1 MSIFWKQFISSFLI
15 IVLVLFLFTFLV
27 IGELNKYDK
36 SLTKERLLTT
46 ANLSTQVLKPSLEN
60 PTIEGIQST
69 VLSLGEK
76 TGVRITVIDKN
87 GVVLGDSKKNP
98 REMENHSERP
108 EIKQS
113 LSNGIGE
120 STRYSSTLQKEM
132 FYIAV
137 PYQDKNGRTQT
148 IIRVALPLSIIQQA
162 LIPLESKVIY
172 MGILLTI
179 LALLLSL
186 AVSRTITKSLAGI
199 INISDELA
207 KGNLNVQIPVS
218 DSKGEIPKIT
228 KALNHMAQKLN
239 EVFKQLSHEKN
250 QIEAVLSAMSEGV
263 MVVSKKGKII
273 LTNNTL
279 KEMFHLT
286 DDPFQKPYWEVLRNR
301 EVIKLIEGVLENWKP
316 DKKEIFYLYPEERY
330 YLANVIPLNSPEKEV
345 IVVMFDITEFKRLEN
360 IKADFIA
367 NVSHELRTP
376 LTAIKGY
383 TETLEEEAFEN
394 PQDQKHFLSIIDRH
408 ADRLINIV
416 SDLLVLSEV
425 EGRDALSKENENS
438 DFEEVNIDE
447 IIKSSLEA
455 LKTKATEKGL
465 EVSFKTTESGHI
477 ISANRFLLEQM
488 FINLIDNAVKYTP
501 EHGKIGIG
509 ISSSNEGIRIEIHD
523 TGIGI
528 PKESLPRIFERFYRV
543 DKTRSRKMGG
553 TGLGLSIVK
562 HIVIIHGGKIEVQSE
577 EGNGSRFTITLPK
590 DLGDSKSLLA

>member
-1 MSIFWKQFISSFLI
+1 LSIFWKQFISSFLI
-15 IVLVLFLFTFLV
+15 IVLVLFIFTFLV

-36 SLTKERLLTT
+36 SLTKERLLTA

-60 PTIEGIQST
+60 PTIDEVQS
-69 VLSLGEK
+69 VVSSLGEN
-76 TGVRITVIDKN
+76 TGVRITVIDEN

-108 EIKQS
+108 EIKQA
-113 LSNGIGE
+113 LNNEIGE
-120 STRYSSTLQKEM
+120 SSRYSSTLQEEM
-132 FYIAV
+132 FYVAV
-137 PYQDKNGRTQT
+137 LHRDKNGKPQT
-148 IIRVALPLSIIQQA
+148 IIRAALPLSIIQQA
-162 LIPLESKVIY
+162 LSPLESKVIY
-172 MGILLTI
+172 MGIALTI

-186 AVSRTITKSLAGI
+186 AVSKTTTKSLAGI
-199 INISDELA
+199 ISISDELA
-207 KGNLNVQIPVS
+207 KGNLNVEIPVS

-250 QIEAVLSAMSEGV
+250 QLEAVLSAMSEGV
-263 MVVSKKGKII
+263 MVVSEKGRII
-273 LTNNTL
+273 IINNAL
-279 KEMFHLT
+279 KEMFNLA
-286 DDPFQKPYWEVLRNR
+286 DDPIQKPYWEVLRNR
-301 EVIKLIEGVLENWKP
+301 ILIKLIDGVLENWKP
-316 DKKEIFYLYPEERY
+316 NNKEVLYLYPEEKY
-330 YLANVIPLNSPEKEV
+330 YLANAIPLNSPDKEI
-345 IVVMFDITEFKRLEN
+345 IVVMFDITEFKKLEN

-383 TETLEEEAFEN
+383 TETLEEEAFES
-394 PQDQKHFLSIIDRH
+394 PQDQKHFLSVIKRH

-425 EGRDALSKENENS
+425 EGMDALSKENESN

-455 LKTKATEKGL
+455 LKTKASEKDL
-465 EVSFKTTESGHI
+465 NVSFKSTQSEHI
-477 ISANRFLLEQM
+477 ITANGFLLEQM
-488 FINLIDNAVKYTP
+488 FINLIDNALKYTP
-501 EHGKIGIG
+501 DHGKIGIE
-509 ISSSNEGIRIEIHD
+509 ISSRDKELIVEIYD

-577 EGNGSRFTITLPK
+577 EEKGSRFIITLPI
-590 DLGDSKSLLA
+590 

>member
-15 IVLVLFLFTFLV
+15 IVLVLFIFTFLV

-36 SLTKERLLTT
+36 SLTKERLLTA

-60 PTIEGIQST
+60 PTIDKVQS
-69 VLSLGEK
+69 VVSSLGEN
-76 TGVRITVIDKN
+76 TGVRITVIDEN

-108 EIKQS
+108 EIKQA
-113 LSNGIGE
+113 LNNEIGE
-120 STRYSSTLQKEM
+120 SSRYSSTLQKEM
-132 FYIAV
+132 FYVAV
-137 PYQDKNGRTQT
+137 IHRDKNGKPQT
-148 IIRVALPLSIIQQA
+148 IIRAALPLSIIQQA
-162 LIPLESKVIY
+162 LLPLESKVIY
-172 MGILLTI
+172 IGIALTI

-186 AVSRTITKSLAGI
+186 AVSKMTTKSLAGI
-199 INISDELA
+199 ISISDELA
-207 KGNLNVQIPVS
+207 KGNVNVEIPVS

-250 QIEAVLSAMSEGV
+250 QLKAVLSAMSEGV
-263 MVVSKKGKII
+263 MVVSEKGRII
-273 LTNNTL
+273 IINNAL
-279 KEMFHLT
+279 KEMFNLA
-286 DDPFQKPYWEVLRNR
+286 DDPIQKPYWEVLRNR
-301 EVIKLIEGVLENWKP
+301 ILIKLIDGVLENWKP
-316 DKKEIFYLYPEERY
+316 DNKEIFYLYPEERY
-330 YLANVIPLNSPEKEV
+330 YLANAIPLNSPDKEI
-345 IVVMFDITEFKRLEN
+345 IVVMFDITEFKKLEN

-383 TETLEEEAFEN
+383 TETLEEEAFES
-394 PQDQKHFLSIIDRH
+394 PQDQKHFLSIIKRH

-425 EGRDALSKENENS
+425 EGMDALSKENESN

-447 IIKSSLEA
+447 IIKSCLEA
-455 LKTKATEKGL
+455 LKTKASEKDL
-465 EVSFKTTESGHI
+465 NVLFKSTQSEHI
-477 ISANRFLLEQM
+477 ITANGFLLEQM

-501 EHGKIGIG
+501 DHGKIGIE
-509 ISSSNEGIRIEIHD
+509 ISSRDKELIVEIYD

-577 EGNGSRFTITLPK
+577 EEKGSRFIITLPI
-590 DLGDSKSLLA
+590 

>member
-15 IVLVLFLFTFLV
+15 IVLVLFIFTFLI

-36 SLTKERLLTT
+36 SLTKERLLTA
-46 ANLSTQVLKPSLEN
+46 ANLSTEVLIPSLEN
-60 PTIEGIQST
+60 PNIDEVQS
-69 VLSLGEK
+69 VVSNLGEK
-76 TGVRITVIDKN
+76 TGVRITVIDEK

-98 REMENHSERP
+98 REMANHSERP
-108 EIKQS
+108 EVKQAFN
-113 LSNGIGE
+113 NGTGE

-132 FYIAV
+132 FYVAV
-137 PYQDKNGRTQT
+137 PYKDETGKTQT
-148 IIRVALPLSIIQQA
+148 VIRTALPLSIIQQA

-172 MGILLTI
+172 MGVALTL

-186 AVSRTITKSLAGI
+186 AVSRTTTKSLSGI
-199 INISDELA
+199 INISEELA
-207 KGNLNVQIPVS
+207 KGNLNVEIPAS
-218 DSKGEIPKIT
+218 KSKGEIPKIT

-250 QIEAVLSAMSEGV
+250 QLEAVLSAMSEGV
-263 MVVSKKGKII
+263 MVVSEKGSIVII
-273 LTNNTL
+273 NNAL
-279 KEMFHLT
+279 KEMFNLT
-286 DDPFQKPYWEVLRNR
+286 DDPLQKPYWEVLRNR
-301 EVIKLIEGVLENWKP
+301 EVIKLIDGVLENWKP
-316 DKKEIFYLYPEERY
+316 DSKEIFYLYPNERH
-330 YLANVIPLNSPEKEV
+330 YLANVIPLDSPEKEL

-383 TETLEEEAFEN
+383 TETLQEEAFES
-394 PQDQKHFLSIIDRH
+394 PQDQKHFLRIIKRH

-438 DFEEVNIDE
+438 DFEDINIDE
-447 IIKSSLEA
+447 VIESSLEA
-455 LKTKATEKGL
+455 LKTKAAEKCL
-465 EVSFKTTESGHI
+465 EVTFETNESDHK
-477 ISANRFLLEQM
+477 ISGNRFLLEQM

-501 EHGKIGIG
+501 DKGKIGIE
-509 ISSSNEGIRIEIHD
+509 ISGAEKELKIEISD

-528 PKESLPRIFERFYRV
+528 AKDSLPRIFERFYRV

-562 HIVIIHGGKIEVQSE
+562 HIVLIHGGKIEVQSE
-577 EGNGSRFTITLPK
+577 EQKGSTFVITLPK
-590 DLGDSKSLLA
+590 

>member
-36 SLTKERLLTT
+36 SLTKERLLTA

-60 PTIEGIQST
+60 PSIEGVQST
-69 VLSLGEK
+69 VSSLGEK
-76 TGVRITVIDKN
+76 TGIRITVIDKN

-98 REMENHSERP
+98 WEMENHLERP
-108 EIKQS
+108 EIKQA
-113 LSNGIGE
+113 LNNEIGE

-132 FYIAV
+132 FYVAV
-137 PYQDKNGRTQT
+137 PYQDKNGKTKT
-148 IIRVALPLSIIQQA
+148 IIRTALPLSIIQQA

-179 LALLLSL
+179 LALFLSL
-186 AVSRTITKSLAGI
+186 AVSRTMTKSLAGI

-207 KGNLNVQIPVS
+207 KGNLDVQIPVS

-228 KALNHMAQKLN
+228 RALNHMAQKLN

-250 QIEAVLSAMSEGV
+250 QLEAVLSAMSEGV
-263 MVVSKKGKII
+263 MVVSEKGKIV

-279 KEMFHLT
+279 KEMLNLT
-286 DDPFQKPYWEVLRNR
+286 DDPFQKPYWEVFRNR
-301 EVIKLIEGVLENWKP
+301 EVIKLIEGVLEDWKP

-383 TETLEEEAFEN
+383 TETLEEEAFES
-394 PQDQKHFLSIIDRH
+394 PQDQKHFLSIINRH

-425 EGRDALSKENENS
+425 EGRDALSKEKENS

-465 EVSFKTTESGHI
+465 EVSFQTTQSAHI

-501 EHGKIGIG
+501 EHGKIGIE
-509 ISSSNEGIRIEIHD
+509 ISSRNKVIIVEIHD

-577 EGNGSRFTITLPK
+577 EGKGSRFIITLPT
-590 DLGDSKSLLA
+590 

>member
-36 SLTKERLLTT
+36 SLTKERLLTA

-60 PTIEGIQST
+60 PSIEGVQST
-69 VLSLGEK
+69 VSSLGEK
-76 TGVRITVIDKN
+76 TGIRITVIDKN

-98 REMENHSERP
+98 WEMENHLERP
-108 EIKQS
+108 EIKQA
-113 LSNGIGE
+113 LNNEIGE

-132 FYIAV
+132 FYVAV
-137 PYQDKNGRTQT
+137 PHQDENGKTKT
-148 IIRVALPLSIIQQA
+148 IIRTALPLSIIQQA

-179 LALLLSL
+179 LALFLSL
-186 AVSRTITKSLAGI
+186 AVSRTMTKSLAGI

-207 KGNLNVQIPVS
+207 KGNLDVQIPVS

-228 KALNHMAQKLN
+228 RALNHMAQKLN

-250 QIEAVLSAMSEGV
+250 QLEAVLSAMSEGV
-263 MVVSKKGKII
+263 MVVSEKGKIV

-279 KEMFHLT
+279 KEMLNLT
-286 DDPFQKPYWEVLRNR
+286 DDPFQKPYWEVFRNR
-301 EVIKLIEGVLENWKP
+301 EVIKLIEGVLEDWKP

-383 TETLEEEAFEN
+383 TETLEEEAFES
-394 PQDQKHFLSIIDRH
+394 PQDQKHFLSIINRH

-425 EGRDALSKENENS
+425 EGRDALSKEKENS

-465 EVSFKTTESGHI
+465 EVSFQTTQSAHI

-501 EHGKIGIG
+501 EHGKIGIE
-509 ISSSNEGIRIEIHD
+509 ISSRNKVIIVEIHD

-577 EGNGSRFTITLPK
+577 EGKGSRFIITLPT
-590 DLGDSKSLLA
+590 

>member
-1 MSIFWKQFISSFLI
+1 LSIFWKQFISSFLI
-15 IVLVLFLFTFLV
+15 IVLVLFIFTFLV

-36 SLTKERLLTT
+36 SLTKERLLTA

-60 PTIEGIQST
+60 PTIDEVQS
-69 VLSLGEK
+69 VVSILGEN
-76 TGVRITVIDKN
+76 TGVRITVIDEN

-108 EIKQS
+108 EIKQA
-113 LSNGIGE
+113 LNNEIGE
-120 STRYSSTLQKEM
+120 SSRYSSTLQKEM
-132 FYIAV
+132 FYVAV
-137 PYQDKNGRTQT
+137 IHRDKNGKPQT
-148 IIRVALPLSIIQQA
+148 IIRAALPLSIIQQA
-162 LIPLESKVIY
+162 LLPLESKVIY
-172 MGILLTI
+172 MGIALTI

-186 AVSRTITKSLAGI
+186 AVSKTTTKSLAGI
-199 INISDELA
+199 ISISDELA
-207 KGNLNVQIPVS
+207 KGNLNVEIPVS

-250 QIEAVLSAMSEGV
+250 QLEAVLSAMSEGV
-263 MVVSKKGKII
+263 MVVSEKGRII
-273 LTNNTL
+273 IINNAL
-279 KEMFHLT
+279 KEMFNLA

-301 EVIKLIEGVLENWKP
+301 ILIKLIDGVLENWKP
-316 DKKEIFYLYPEERY
+316 DNKEIFYLYPEERY
-330 YLANVIPLNSPEKEV
+330 YLANAIPLNSPDKEI
-345 IVVMFDITEFKRLEN
+345 IVVMFDITEFKKLEN

-383 TETLEEEAFEN
+383 TETLEEEAFES
-394 PQDQKHFLSIIDRH
+394 PQDQKHFLSIIKRH

-425 EGRDALSKENENS
+425 EGMDALSKENESN

-455 LKTKATEKGL
+455 LKTKASEKDL
-465 EVSFKTTESGHI
+465 NVSFKSTQSEHI
-477 ISANRFLLEQM
+477 ITANGFLLEQM
-488 FINLIDNAVKYTP
+488 FINLIDNALKYTP
-501 EHGKIGIG
+501 DHGKIGIE
-509 ISSSNEGIRIEIHD
+509 ISSRDKELIVEIYD

-577 EGNGSRFTITLPK
+577 EEKGSRFIITLPI
-590 DLGDSKSLLA
+590 

>member
-15 IVLVLFLFTFLV
+15 IVLVLFIFTFLV

-36 SLTKERLLTT
+36 SLTKERLLTA

-60 PTIEGIQST
+60 PTIDKVQS
-69 VLSLGEK
+69 VVSSLGEN
-76 TGVRITVIDKN
+76 TGVRITVIDEN

-108 EIKQS
+108 EIKQA
-113 LSNGIGE
+113 LNNEIGE
-120 STRYSSTLQKEM
+120 SSRYSSTLQKEM
-132 FYIAV
+132 FYVAV
-137 PYQDKNGRTQT
+137 IHRDKNGKPQT
-148 IIRVALPLSIIQQA
+148 IIRAALPLSIIQQA
-162 LIPLESKVIY
+162 LLPLESKVIY
-172 MGILLTI
+172 MGIALTI

-186 AVSRTITKSLAGI
+186 AVSKMTTKSLAGI
-199 INISDELA
+199 ISISDELA
-207 KGNLNVQIPVS
+207 KGNLNVEIPVS

-250 QIEAVLSAMSEGV
+250 QLKAVLSAMSEGV
-263 MVVSKKGKII
+263 MVVSEKGRII
-273 LTNNTL
+273 IINNAL
-279 KEMFHLT
+279 KEMFNLA
-286 DDPFQKPYWEVLRNR
+286 DDPIQKPYWEVLRNR
-301 EVIKLIEGVLENWKP
+301 ILIKLIDGVLENWKP
-316 DKKEIFYLYPEERY
+316 DNKEIFYLYPEERY
-330 YLANVIPLNSPEKEV
+330 YLANAIPLNSPDKEI
-345 IVVMFDITEFKRLEN
+345 IVVMFDITEFKKLEN

-383 TETLEEEAFEN
+383 TETLEEEAFES
-394 PQDQKHFLSIIDRH
+394 PQDQKHFLSIIKRH

-425 EGRDALSKENENS
+425 EGMDALSKENESN

-447 IIKSSLEA
+447 IIKSCLEA
-455 LKTKATEKGL
+455 LKTKASEKDL
-465 EVSFKTTESGHI
+465 NVLFKSTQSEHI
-477 ISANRFLLEQM
+477 ITANGFLLEQM

-501 EHGKIGIG
+501 DHGKIGIE
-509 ISSSNEGIRIEIHD
+509 ISSRDKELIVEIYD

-577 EGNGSRFTITLPK
+577 EEKGSRFIITLPI
-590 DLGDSKSLLA
+590 